1 MTADA
6 DDLRAADAEAQA
18 WLREHYPE
26 DYLDAAPERR
36 ALDPL
41 EGTRFVD
48 GGAFILDA
56 PTTVPALWGAGSEI
70 LWARGESLIL
80 AGPPGVGKTTL
91 TGQIVRGLLGL
102 QDHVLDFPIEP
113 ATGRVVY
120 LAMDRPTQI
129 GRSLRRHFAAYERDA
144 LTERL
149 AVWPGPPP
157 ADIARH
163 PELLASLAARVGA
176 THVILDS
183 LKDAAIGLADDEVG
197 AGYNRARQTALAAGV
212 ELLELHHVVKRGANG
227 SRPNTL
233 ADLYGSAWLSAGAGS
248 VVLLWGAAG
257 DPIVD
262 LTHLKPPAEPV
273 GPLRVIHDHAHGTT
287 SIWHATDPLAI
298 LRLAG
303 TAGATVAQIASA
315 LFETDKPDRNEL
327 EKARRKLD
335 ALVATGH
342 AEKDPGAADPRGGP
356 PRTVYRALTHA
367 LTDLLP
373 GAAPT
378 QHARTHAPGETAG
391 QPLTAALTA
400 LTDRGTH
407 VPTPPCKGGRTRAAT
422 CPDCGDPLDGP
433 GVLERCKPNHNP
445 GARA

>member
-1 MTADA
+1 MTAPY
-6 DDLRAADAEAQA
+6 DDLAEPPGSNDTAPPTDA
-18 WLREHYPE
+18 
-26 DYLDAAPERR
+26 
-36 ALDPL
+36 L

-56 PTTVPALWGAGSEI
+56 PTTVPAIWGAGTEV

-102 QDHVLDFPIEP
+102 QDRVLDFPIEP
-113 ATGRVVY
+113 AAGRVVY
-120 LAMDRPTQI
+120 LAMDRPAQI
-129 GRSLRRHFAAYERDA
+129 ARSLRRHFADHERPA

-163 PELLASLAARVGA
+163 PDLLAGLAQRVGA
-176 THVILDS
+176 SHVILDS
-183 LKDAAIGLADDEVG
+183 LKDAALGLTDDEVG
-197 AGYNRARQTALAAGV
+197 AGYNRARQNALAAGV

-233 ADLYGSAWLSAGAGS
+233 ADLYGSAWITAGAGS
-248 VVLLWGAAG
+248 VVLLWGSAG

-262 LTHLKPPAEPV
+262 LSHLKPPAEPV
-273 GPLRVIHDHAHGTT
+273 GPLRVIHDHQHGTS
-287 SIWHATDPLAI
+287 SIWHATDPLSI

-303 TAGATVAQIASA
+303 VAGATVAQIASA

-335 ALVATGH
+335 ALVTTGQ
-342 AEKDPGAADPRGGP
+342 ADKDTSAPDPRGGP
-356 PRTVYRALTHA
+356 PRTIYRALTHA
-367 LTDLLP
+367 LTPSPTD
-373 GAAPT
+373 GAPT
-378 QHARTHAPGETAG
+378 QDTCTHAPGNTAG
-391 QPLTAALTA
+391 QALTEPLTA
-400 LTDRGTH
+400 LTGPSTH
-407 VPTPPCKGGRTRAAT
+407 VLPPASMAGET
-422 CPDCGDPLDGP
+422 CADCGDPLNAQGL
-433 GVLERCKPNHNP
+433 LERCKPHHAS
-445 GARA
+445 GARS